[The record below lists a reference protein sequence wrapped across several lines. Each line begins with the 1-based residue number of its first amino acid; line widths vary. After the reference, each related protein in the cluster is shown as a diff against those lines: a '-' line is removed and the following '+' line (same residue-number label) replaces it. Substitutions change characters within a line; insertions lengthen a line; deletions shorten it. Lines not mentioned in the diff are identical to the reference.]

1 MGWSDGVQSSL
12 SDKGLTG
19 VQDPCPDCTP
29 ASPATIATPATAA
42 SASTAYLSI
51 VN

>member
-1 MGWSDGVQSSL
+1 MGWSDGVHSSL

-29 ASPATIATPATAA
+29 ASPATITTSTTSATT
-42 SASTAYLSI
+42 SYLSI